1 MSRQD
6 AGAFLSLL
14 GAVVAMLAKA
24 LEVASVEEQIL
35 IALVRFDVVNSIGS
49 LYSAKSAAQAADR
62 FSLQLMPAQP
72 IPSLGLVE
80 VMPRGSARH

>member
-35 IALVRFDVVNSIGS
+35 IALMRLDVVNRIGS
-49 LYSAKSAAQAADR
+49 FYSSQGAAQAAR
-62 FSLQLMPAQP
+62 WLCLQLMPAQP
-72 IPSLGLVE
+72 VPALSLIE
-80 VMPRGSARH
+80 VMPE

>member
-1 MSRQD
+1 MSGQD

-14 GAVVAMLAKA
+14 GAVVAVLAEA

-35 IALVRFDVVNSIGS
+35 IALVRLDVIHSIGS
-49 LYSAKSAAQAADR
+49 LYSAKSAAQTADR

-80 VMPRGSARH
+80 VMPG

>member
-1 MSRQD
+1 MSGQD

-14 GAVVAMLAKA
+14 GAIVAVLAEA

-35 IALVRFDVVNSIGS
+35 IALVRFDVIHSIGS
-49 LYSAKSAAQAADR
+49 LYSAKSATQTADR

-80 VMPRGSARH
+80 VMPG